1 MESSGFE
8 IILLT
13 TQKIIYCNIFNV
25 YEVYFCSVKWPEP
38 WFVKNKIQPR
48 TVKSCA
54 VQVEEL
60 NLKEP
65 FVIWEKSTFI
75 FNLAVDIWVQL
86 CFHLFEMGS
95 LNDNLKVEDY

>member
-1 MESSGFE
+1 MTRTMICQKQDTTKDSKVLCSSGLR
-8 IILLT
+8 I
-13 TQKIIYCNIFNV
+13 K
-25 YEVYFCSVKWPEP
+25 
-38 WFVKNKIQPR
+38 
-48 TVKSCA
+48 
-54 VQVEEL
+54 
-60 NLKEP
+60 LKEP